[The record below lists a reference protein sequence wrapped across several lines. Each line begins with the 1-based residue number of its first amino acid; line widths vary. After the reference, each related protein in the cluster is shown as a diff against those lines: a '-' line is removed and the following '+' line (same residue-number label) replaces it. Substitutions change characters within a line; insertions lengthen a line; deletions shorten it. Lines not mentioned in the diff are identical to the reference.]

1 MAVRIGLN
9 GFGRIGRCVT
19 RAIHKYGLGDKFDLV
34 HINDITDANTLGH
47 LLKYDSVHGVFET
60 EVKVTDKGLTIGGDE
75 VEISAIRD
83 PAELPWK
90 SKNVDVVLEC
100 TGIFRDTESCQKHI
114 QAGAKRVMLSAPGK
128 SKDIAAFVYGVNH
141 TEYDSQKNTVFS
153 NASCTTNCLAPVAKV
168 LHDSFG
174 IEHGTMTTIHAYTND
189 QRLLDLPHSD
199 LRRARAAAQSMIP
212 TTTGAARAVGLVLP
226 ELQGK
231 LDGISI
237 RVPTPNVSL
246 VDLVAVLGKKVTR
259 EEVNAAFKQASQG
272 ALKGVLGFS
281 EEPLVSIDYCGN
293 PLSSIVDAAQT
304 AVMGPNMVKVLSW
317 YDNEWGFAN
326 RMLDMVTHVMS

>member
-1 MAVRIGLN
+1 
-9 GFGRIGRCVT
+9 
-19 RAIHKYGLGDKFDLV
+19 
-34 HINDITDANTLGH
+34 
-47 LLKYDSVHGVFET
+47 
-60 EVKVTDKGLTIGGDE
+60 
-75 VEISAIRD
+75 
-83 PAELPWK
+83 
-90 SKNVDVVLEC
+90 
-100 TGIFRDTESCQKHI
+100 
-114 QAGAKRVMLSAPGK
+114 
-128 SKDIAAFVYGVNH
+128 
-141 TEYDSQKNTVFS
+141 
-153 NASCTTNCLAPVAKV
+153 
-168 LHDSFG
+168 
-174 IEHGTMTTIHAYTND
+174 
-189 QRLLDLPHSD
+189 
-199 LRRARAAAQSMIP
+199 
-212 TTTGAARAVGLVLP
+212 
-226 ELQGK
+226 